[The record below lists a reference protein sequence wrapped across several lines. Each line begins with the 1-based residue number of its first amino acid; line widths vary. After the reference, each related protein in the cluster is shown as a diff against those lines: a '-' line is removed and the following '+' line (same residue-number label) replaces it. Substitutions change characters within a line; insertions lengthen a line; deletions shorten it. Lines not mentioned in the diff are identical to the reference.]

1 MVRLRREPTRFNVAF
16 WGSVV
21 GVSGWIAVEGGD
33 GFWLGW
39 LLLPPSLYFAAR
51 YYLAWGSRA

>member
-21 GVSGWIAVEGGD
+21 GIPAWIALAGGD
-33 GFWLGW
+33 GNWLGW
-39 LLLPPSLYFAAR
+39 LLLPPSLFFAVR
-51 YYLAWGSRA
+51 FYLAREPRA